1 MILGEN
7 IESVYSEGREIGQV
21 YSYGKLVW
29 EKGGY
34 SFQPFT
40 VSAVDES
47 VTVRMFGY
55 SSTSG
60 ASQTID
66 YKYSINGGDWIQT
79 DSETAVTLNKD
90 DVMCV
95 VGENIYR
102 GWIKGLCDVSGNI
115 MSLKYGDDFYGK
127 KSWGTRVYG
136 DPGFFWKCDI
146 RNAENL
152 ILPAT
157 EVGENGYAGMFRDCV
172 YLTTPPNRLPATTL
186 WRYCYDYMFFGCS
199 SLTNA
204 PELPATDLPVGC
216 YRGMFQDCKN
226 LTNAPELPA
235 DYLRSACYMETFS
248 GCTSL
253 KYIKCHATSNIYDN
267 AKKWLYGVTTNGT
280 LVCKQ
285 VNGGKNPLEDYI
297 PSTWTVEYF
306 T

>member
-7 IESVYSEGREIGQV
+7 IESVYSNGREIQRV
-21 YSYGKLVW
+21 YSKGLLVW

-40 VSAVDES
+40 VYAVDDS

-55 SSTSG
+55 TPTNSP
-60 ASQTID
+60 SQTIY

-79 DSETAVTLNKD
+79 DSKATITLHKD

-95 VGENIYR
+95 VGENVDR
-102 GWIKGLCDVSGNI
+102 CWIKGLCDVCGNI
-115 MSLKYGDDFYGK
+115 MSLIYGDDFYK
-127 KSWGTRVYG
+127 KKYWGSRDYG
-136 DPGFFWKCDI
+136 YVGFFYTCDI

-157 EVGENGYAGMFRDCV
+157 EVDVNGYAMMFKDCV
-172 YLTTPPNRLPATTL
+172 YLTTPPKLPATTL
-186 WRYCYDYMFFGCS
+186 WRYCYDYMFDGCI

-204 PELPATDLPVGC
+204 PELPATELPVGC
-216 YRGMFQDCKN
+216 YRFMFQGCKK

-235 DYLRSACYMETFS
+235 DYLRPECYREMFG

-253 KYIKCHATSNIYDN
+253 KYIKCHATTNIYDN
-267 AKKWLYGVTTNGT
+267 AVSWLRNVKTDGT